1 MPTAEAHIN
10 TDRASRYLGQL
21 CQHASRIKNMGGL
34 PGHRRLAHVP
44 GDAQPRPE
52 VPTHVEWSDT
62 QGTIGFGEGTI
73 TLQAGPGTLILRAE
87 AVGEENLRRIQ
98 DIVTAD
104 LGRFGKRD
112 HLAVT
117 WQRPVMP

>member
-1 MPTAEAHIN
+1 MPTAEAHIE
-10 TDRASRYLGQL
+10 TERASRYLAQL

-34 PGHRRLAHVP
+34 SRHRRPAHVP
-44 GDAQPRPE
+44 ADAHARPD
-52 VPTHVEWSDT
+52 VPTHVEWSEI
-62 QGTIGFGEGTI
+62 QGTIGFAEGTV

-87 AVGEENLRRIQ
+87 AAGEENLRRIQ

-104 LGRFGKRD
+104 LDRFGKRD

-117 WQRPVMP
+117 WQRP